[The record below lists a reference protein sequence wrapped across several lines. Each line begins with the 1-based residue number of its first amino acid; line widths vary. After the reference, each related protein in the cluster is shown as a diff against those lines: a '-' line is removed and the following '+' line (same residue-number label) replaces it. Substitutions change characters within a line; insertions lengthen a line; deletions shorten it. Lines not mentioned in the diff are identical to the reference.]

1 MRCAISI
8 HHTFDYSEIIPWRK
22 RMRRKALIIGCLVML
37 LSAAAMGQGRL
48 VKGIKVGQNLAMLSG
63 SDLPSNIE
71 HRTAL
76 TGGIAI
82 EINILTLLH
91 IEMDLLYSPQ
101 GLKIINGEEW
111 RLNYFSLPV
120 VMKKKF
126 LPLGIHPY
134 LLAGLEFNYLLSAKY
149 GDENIKD
156 DIVRQDMCV
165 LIGGG
170 IEFSIFGKGVHA
182 EGRYKMGLDSIYEN
196 AEKGAYH
203 RVTQVL
209 FGFLI

>member
-1 MRCAISI
+1 
-8 HHTFDYSEIIPWRK
+8 
-22 RMRRKALIIGCLVML
+22 MRRKALIIGCLVML